1 MAPPPP
7 QSDRKP
13 LGIEDYGLIGDM
25 HTCALVGT
33 DGSIDFCCWPAF
45 DSPSLFARV
54 LDTSAGGGG
63 HFSVRPT
70 VNDAVVKQ
78 SYVPSTNIL
87 QTKWI
92 NQEGV
97 VLLKDFFVIRKPG
110 HDSPTL
116 VRRIECIRGNMEI
129 EIEVAPAPNYAQP
142 PGRRHTVKLEGPE
155 LIVPSTAQ
163 LDGATSPGLCQSVKW
178 TADRRQSSS
187 APSEGFDLILD
198 IQLSPSEDDD
208 DETLSIQDLFQVED
222 NHGVLC
228 DKVKATI
235 TLKEGQRVTMVLHH
249 QKFHFGTIRLGASKA
264 EIYTREFWTRWSR
277 RCQYGGIRTEQVQ
290 RSLLCLKLLTYQPT
304 GAIIAS
310 PTFGLPESIGG
321 ARNWDYRYSWVRDSS
336 FTVYVFLKMGYS
348 EEAEAYMNFI
358 FERIAEWQAE
368 GDISAANGVS
378 SGAMNGV
385 VASAPEGHGHTREHL
400 PLMFRIDGS
409 HILDEVSLTH
419 LGGYKDS
426 TPVRIGNG
434 ASTHVQL
441 DIYGELM
448 DSIYLFNKHGKP
460 ITYDQWNMVRKLI
473 SHVEQVWQDP
483 DMSIWEVR
491 GKK

>member
-1 MAPPPP
+1 MAPPPLN
-7 QSDRKP
+7 DYKP
-13 LGIEDYGLIGDM
+13 LGIQDYGLIGDM

-33 DGSIDFCCWPAF
+33 DGSIDFCCWPTF

-54 LDTSAGGGG
+54 LDTTSGGGG
-63 HFSVRPT
+63 HWSVRPT

-116 VRRIECIRGNMEI
+116 VRRLECIRGSMEI

-142 PGRRHTVKLEGPE
+142 SGSRHIVRLEGPE
-155 LIVPSTAQ
+155 LVSPPTAQ
-163 LDGATSPGLCQSVKW
+163 LDGATSAGLCQSVKW
-178 TADRRQSSS
+178 TAGGRHSSF
-187 APSEGFDLILD
+187 APSEGFDLTLD
-198 IQLSPSEDDD
+198 MQLSPSEDDD
-208 DETLSIQDLFQVED
+208 DEALSLQDMFQVED

-228 DKVKATI
+228 DKVKATLM
-235 TLKEGQRVTMVLHH
+235 LKEGQRVSMVLYHH
-249 QKFHFGTIRLGASKA
+249 KFHFGTISLGASKA
-264 EIYTREFWTRWSR
+264 EVHTREFWTRWCR
-277 RCQYGGIRTEQVQ
+277 RCQYSGIRTEQVQ

-368 GDISAANGVS
+368 GDASAAKGDVAGAANGFVA
-378 SGAMNGV
+378 GA
-385 VASAPEGHGHTREHL
+385 PDGHGHAREHL

-409 HILDEVSLTH
+409 HILDEVSLHH

-473 SHVEQVWQDP
+473 AHVEQVWQDP